1 MLDIF
6 TNINLGTGK
15 SYSVLEVINAFE
27 IASGKKIPYKIIGR
41 REGDIDEI
49 IKSLDEEWHHVV
61 ISAREISG
69 NDLVKLRN
77 EVQSAQAR
85 GGFNFSTILEEID
98 KYKIVSE

>member
-1 MLDIF
+1 MIYRIENKHVF
-6 TNINLGTGK
+6 ITQKNH
-15 SYSVLEVINAFE
+15 VI
-27 IASGKKIPYKIIGR
+27 
-41 REGDIDEI
+41 
-49 IKSLDEEWHHVV
+49 

-69 NDLVKLRN
+69 DDLIRLRN

>member
-1 MLDIF
+1 MAKA
-6 TNINLGTGK
+6 K
-15 SYSVLEVINAFE
+15 SKSSKVT
-27 IASGKKIPYKIIGR
+27 KKVETVKKSPPKAKTDEQI
-41 REGDIDEI
+41 IDEI

>member
-1 MLDIF
+1 MA
-6 TNINLGTGK
+6 NAKK
-15 SYSVLEVINAFE
+15 SKSPKVTEKVEAVKKSPPKKKTTPKAKTDKQVI
-27 IASGKKIPYKIIGR
+27 
-41 REGDIDEI
+41 DDI
-49 IKSLDEEWHHVV
+49 IKSLDEEWHHVI

-69 NDLVKLRN
+69 DDLIRLRN